1 MECFLEQLLNAAV
14 SFADNSVAL
23 FVFLFLAGFANFF
36 FPLVPIELVTVFCGY
51 LVSQGHSSLATVIS
65 APTLGMFAGSVLC
78 YRISRYFGA
87 PILEK
92 PFFARFIT
100 DDGLRR
106 TRNWLEKY
114 GAVSLFFSKF
124 VPGVYLCAVVSSGIL
139 ALKESRIY
147 MAFFACKPCA
157 LYAAC
162 FYWKDRRR
170 TVARGVC
177 LCRKNRRTGDYR
189 NSACVHVYFSCSEIS
204 PQKKANK
211 PLNSSTGTSE
221 TDNFPFYFFT
231 LGFPESGV

>member
-1 MECFLEQLLNAAV
+1 MECLLEQLLNTAV
-14 SFADNSVAL
+14 SFADSPFA
-23 FVFLFLAGFANFF
+23 FYVFLFLAGFANFF

-51 LVSQGHSSLATVIS
+51 LVSQGHSSLVSVIS

-92 PFFARFIT
+92 PFFARYIT

-106 TRNWLEKY
+106 TRNWIEKY

-147 MAFFACKPCA
+147 TAFLLANLA
-157 LYAAC
+157 LFMLLAFIGKIGGERWREVYAAVGKKGAIAIVGTLLVC
-162 FYWKDRRR
+162 MFISLAVKL
-170 TVARGVC
+170 ARK
-177 LCRKNRRTGDYR
+177 LKRQ
-189 NSACVHVYFSCSEIS
+189 NS
-204 PQKKANK
+204 
-211 PLNSSTGTSE
+211 
-221 TDNFPFYFFT
+221 
-231 LGFPESGV
+231 